1 MIEIKLRLGPIG
13 QQGSFRDQSG
23 SLITEGGDYLMTED
37 DIYIVLDGSRYYV
50 TEALDNITTETDLL
64 LTLE

>member
-1 MIEIKLRLGPIG
+1 
-13 QQGSFRDQSG
+13 
-23 SLITEGGDYLMTED
+23 MTED